1 MVHIDS
7 FSERGCWLR
16 VRNIISKEAAA
27 AKPPAAKP
35 PAAKPPAAKPPA
47 TKPPAAKPA
56 AGSSSASDEED
67 PSESWYRFR
76 RQELT
81 HEQRATLIEQVCI
94 REQHVC
100 DEVFGKNQFICFLDR
115 VCREYVSAHKR
126 LHRTDVMHLHRETV
140 LRTAVSKIL
149 PQLRPKVVKP
159 LEGNVS
165 DIVEA
170 IQPMVETILDLCGQK
185 AAEKEGTSLWVAARI
200 KKDDY
205 SYADCCEHP
214 DLMQAMVDK
223 KIALYR
229 SKGSP
234 DGSHI

>member
-1 MVHIDS
+1 M
-7 FSERGCWLR
+7 
-16 VRNIISKEAAA
+16 
-27 AKPPAAKP
+27 
-35 PAAKPPAAKPPA
+35 
-47 TKPPAAKPA
+47 
-56 AGSSSASDEED
+56 
-67 PSESWYRFR
+67 
-76 RQELT
+76 
-81 HEQRATLIEQVCI
+81 CI

-140 LRTAVSKIL
+140 LRTAVSNIL

-214 DLMQAMVDK
+214 DLMLAMVDK